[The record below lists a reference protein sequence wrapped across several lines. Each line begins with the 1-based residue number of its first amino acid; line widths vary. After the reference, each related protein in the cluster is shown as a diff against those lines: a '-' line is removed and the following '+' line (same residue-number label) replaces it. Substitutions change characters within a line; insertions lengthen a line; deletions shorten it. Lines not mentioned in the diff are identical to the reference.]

1 MFTSLAAVCCSL
13 CHLANSFRINQRPP
27 PADTLVLS
35 AHIPF
40 CRALQGVVGTRTP
53 FGLRS
58 RANLRFRNACGRG
71 VLCAQWVS
79 KCAVQCTDELTLQNE
94 VGLLVVALCLL
105 IHTRKRSRDILS
117 FPRLHEPH
125 LFDASFADCSTDC
138 LRQYIFA
145 LQRLVLLFWHGL
157 TFVVFGC
164 RAPEWCA
171 VPSGSRPRKAA
182 LDVRYAPPWC
192 FMGAMRDG
200 QVKSTDAQ
208 YLTSLLV
215 TTFGNSF

>member
-79 KCAVQCTDELTLQNE
+79 KCAVQCTDELTFTERGWAPRCRLMSSYPHSEE
-94 VGLLVVALCLL
+94 VQGHPLLSKASRTTLVRRKFCGLFYRLSSPIYFCAAAL
-105 IHTRKRSRDILS
+105 
-117 FPRLHEPH
+117 
-125 LFDASFADCSTDC
+125 
-138 LRQYIFA
+138 
-145 LQRLVLLFWHGL
+145 G
-157 TFVVFGC
+157 FVVLAWFDVCGFWLQSPRVVC
-164 RAPEWCA
+164 SA
-171 VPSGSRPRKAA
+171 V
-182 LDVRYAPPWC
+182 WI
-192 FMGAMRDG
+192 
-200 QVKSTDAQ
+200 
-208 YLTSLLV
+208 TS
-215 TTFGNSF
+215 S